1 MRKQSHC
8 TRSWSATVDRTREL
22 RTRWRCCAHVPRFVP
37 PLEQLA
43 NPKKI
48 GATVWLRNAYA
59 SLQIGRARR
68 RAAQNAFVEAIA
80 LAQKYSG
87 DPEHE
92 GAPSDAAAGV
102 ATGSSRASSAGGARV
117 TIAGAAGAA
126 DGDSD
131 DPMGGMGLSIEQ
143 LWVARCATKR

>member
-1 MRKQSHC
+1 MR
-8 TRSWSATVDRTREL
+8 TN
-22 RTRWRCCAHVPRFVP
+22 AHLLPFHGFLSQNTFKVALPAVPKHWQ
-37 PLEQLA
+37 LEQLA